1 MRRISSNAR
10 MRILANANNP
20 LATVTGAESAAM
32 STDSMRRVAS
42 SSSLS
47 SLCKSNFDGRQSVV
61 DVIGEISVN
70 NFLSGLVLSIIYC
83 FCLSFNAA

>member
-47 SLCKSNFDGRQSVV
+47 SLCKSNFDRRQ
-61 DVIGEISVN
+61 
-70 NFLSGLVLSIIYC
+70 
-83 FCLSFNAA
+83 